1 LKFKDRKV
9 FSAVII
15 LVVIIM
21 HTKLVIEIG
30 VTVSESQLKLVLD
43 GKKVERK

>member
-21 HTKLVIEIG
+21 HTKLVIKIG
-30 VTVSESQLKLVLD
+30 ATVTESQLKLVLD
-43 GKKVERK
+43 RKKLERK